1 MRAAAVDYPLPL
13 CSRRDQQLARQLVES
28 NNLRFETNFHDL
40 VGYFQDG
47 RLIACGARRGRVLK
61 MLVVAEEFR
70 GEGVVAGIATEL
82 MRLGHEA
89 GEDGFFVFTRACSVH
104 SVTRL
109 GFKPLAE
116 FGGITW
122 LEHGGEIRQYLA
134 QRAALAR
141 PGRNAAVLTDADPF
155 ALGHL
160 RLVER
165 AAGEADTVVV
175 LVRADGPHWLPLSVR
190 LELARRSVAHIAN
203 AVVTDTGPYRL
214 PVDRFPGYFLRPG
227 DDAAKIRVGLE
238 EQVFGRHIA
247 KPFHIETRVVGVEP
261 PPSTD
266 PGYHSMIRP
275 HLARWD
281 IRLREVGPD
290 IPAGQWIDARQVRE
304 GLRDDGQALAQ
315 ALPAP
320 VLDYLRRQH
329 RASLLSTNEG

>member
-1 MRAAAVDYPLPL
+1 MDYPLPL
-13 CSRRDQQLARQLVES
+13 CSRRDQQLARQLIES

-40 VGYFQDG
+40 VGYFEDG

-70 GEGVVAGIATEL
+70 GEGVIAPIVTEL
-82 MRLGHEA
+82 MRLGREA
-89 GEDGFFVFTRACSVH
+89 GEEGFFVFTRACSVH

-122 LEHGGEIRQYLA
+122 LEHGGEIRQYLV
-134 QRAALAR
+134 QHAALAR

-155 ALGHL
+155 TLGHL

-175 LVRADGPHWLPLSVR
+175 FVRADGPHWLPLSVR
-190 LELARRSVAHIAN
+190 LELARQSVARIAS

-227 DDAAKIRVGLE
+227 DDANQIRIGLE
-238 EQVFGRHIA
+238 EHLFGRHIA
-247 KPFHIETRVVGVEP
+247 KPFQIRARVVGV
-261 PPSTD
+261 D
-266 PGYHSMIRP
+266 PLQPDGRSYHQMIQP

-281 IRLREVGPD
+281 IRLLEVGPDD
-290 IPAGQWIDARQVRE
+290 IPAGQWISPRQARE
-304 GLRDDGQALAQ
+304 DLRDSDGHVLAQ

-320 VLDYLRRQH
+320 VLDYLQRQN
-329 RASLLSTNEG
+329 RANLLSTHEG